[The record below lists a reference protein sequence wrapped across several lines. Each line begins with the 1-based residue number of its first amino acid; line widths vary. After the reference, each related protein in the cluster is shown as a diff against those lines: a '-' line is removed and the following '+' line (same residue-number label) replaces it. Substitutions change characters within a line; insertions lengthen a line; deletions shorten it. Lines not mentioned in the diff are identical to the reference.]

1 MSAGRPTSHILPFK
15 SDSYAGVR
23 IARLCH
29 FQDFG
34 ASLSCIRLVFPIFR
48 RKDLLC
54 GAVHCL
60 TRCTPRSTLLFKVY
74 EDLAMPTL
82 KPRVAVTLENQT
94 HEVISRLASLQKR
107 SRGAVIADLLDSIV
121 PALSRTVALLEAA
134 REAPN
139 EVKRGLI
146 SVIEGIHEDFVAVSG
161 KSTGDLDEFINR
173 LKSGGDAQGVN
184 PRLVTRGSGIR
195 NTTKPAGGKSPKNR
209 SNPGV

>member
-1 MSAGRPTSHILPFK
+1 ML
-15 SDSYAGVR
+15 
-23 IARLCH
+23 
-29 FQDFG
+29 
-34 ASLSCIRLVFPIFR
+34 
-48 RKDLLC
+48 
-54 GAVHCL
+54 
-60 TRCTPRSTLLFKVY
+60 KVY

-107 SRGAVIADLLDSIV
+107 SRSAVIADLLDSIV

-195 NTTKPAGGKSPKNR
+195 NTTKPADGKSPKNR